1 MDNFNIQK
9 FFKDQY
15 LTEDYTSE
23 YDPATAKRNA
33 FAASYNRPG
42 DTKRFRDYM
51 GFLSKLRVSGKT
63 NMFGAAPYLQ
73 AEFNLEKKEARD
85 LLAYW
90 MGSYRNPD
98 SDESLNENFEMGDR
112 VKLTPDYEET
122 PGEVFTITQ
131 TSGNKYFIADEDG
144 RGWYTYGD
152 QLVMADDELDEVEL
166 TQDFGELDEDHTKAE
181 NKKLKKIKKELDGA
195 SKMHKKQASIIKKIV
210 KEIREFQQPKSF
222 DPDTIRLVRE
232 MLEAADIHYNEL
244 VEGDG
249 EVSSFLDKRSG
260 GTYFK
265 FPHFNGGPGM
275 FGKATVDRIERS
287 KAAAKQAALKT
298 YTQFKEY
305 IEDYEIGDASPTGV
319 YGSVYLF
326 VMFNDSAEDY
336 SAPKGG
342 TQSSQFEEID
352 EQAPPPPA
360 KGEAPAKGGTPAPM
374 DADAKAEKKELD
386 DLEKEKFN
394 VRIKYLNRRKAKAS
408 AQAAKQSST
417 SMKSIQTQIDQ
428 LIQQRSKVGMTPPAS
443 PQKEN
448 KIMKTNKLLSNY
460 LKENESNNLKTNLN
474 EHQKVAKRQMLME
487 GALKQFF
494 EMFDMGKTDE
504 EIVLDYATKG
514 VSVPE
519 QFVKKA
525 RSQYETLSKLKTEL
539 EMSEKEFKN
548 SASNIVNNPVT
559 GEADML
565 DDDKQLASA
574 ITSEEI

>member
-1 MDNFNIQK
+1 MKKKDIIKLVQEIVQEVSSDAYGSATLTSQGQSIHRAPGVWENKEEIADLQARLSQLYRDMEQEAEPEGGPIA
-9 FFKDQY
+9 DQY
-15 LTEDYTSE
+15 
-23 YDPATAKRNA
+23 
-33 FAASYNRPG
+33 
-42 DTKRFRDYM
+42 
-51 GFLSKLRVSGKT
+51 
-63 NMFGAAPYLQ
+63 
-73 AEFNLEKKEARD
+73 
-85 LLAYW
+85 
-90 MGSYRNPD
+90 
-98 SDESLNENFEMGDR
+98 
-112 VKLTPDYEET
+112 
-122 PGEVFTITQ
+122 
-131 TSGNKYFIADEDG
+131 ADEIEKLESKI
-144 RGWYTYGD
+144 RALKPKKTPLTY
-152 QLVMADDELDEVEL
+152 
-166 TQDFGELDEDHTKAE
+166 
-181 NKKLKKIKKELDGA
+181 N
-195 SKMHKKQASIIKKIV
+195 QAV
-210 KEIREFQQPKSF
+210 RLRSF
-222 DPDTIRLVRE
+222 DPDTINLVRE
-232 MLEAADIHYNEL
+232 MLDDADIHYNEL

-265 FPHFNGGPGM
+265 FPHFDGGPGM
-275 FGKATVDRIERS
+275 FGNATLDRIERS

-326 VMFNDSAEDY
+326 IMFNDSAEDY

-342 TQSSQFEEID
+342 TQSSQFEDID
-352 EQAPPPPA
+352 EQAPPPA
-360 KGEAPAKGGTPAPM
+360 KGGAPAKGGTPEPM
-374 DADAKAEKKELD
+374 DPDAKAEKKELD

-428 LIQQRSKVGMTPPAS
+428 LIQQRSKVGTTPPAS

-448 KIMKTNKLLSNY
+448 KIMKTNKLLSDY
-460 LKENESNNLKTNLN
+460 LKENKNNNLKSSLN
-474 EHQKVAKRQMLME
+474 EHQKLAKRQMLME

-494 EMFDMGKTDE
+494 EMFDAGKTDE

-565 DDDKQLASA
+565 DDEKQLASA

>member
-1 MDNFNIQK
+1 MKKKDIIKLVQETVQEVKSDAYGSATLTSQGQSIHRAPGVWENKEEITDLQARLTQLYRDMEQEAEPEGGPIA
-9 FFKDQY
+9 DQY
-15 LTEDYTSE
+15 
-23 YDPATAKRNA
+23 
-33 FAASYNRPG
+33 
-42 DTKRFRDYM
+42 
-51 GFLSKLRVSGKT
+51 
-63 NMFGAAPYLQ
+63 
-73 AEFNLEKKEARD
+73 
-85 LLAYW
+85 
-90 MGSYRNPD
+90 
-98 SDESLNENFEMGDR
+98 
-112 VKLTPDYEET
+112 
-122 PGEVFTITQ
+122 
-131 TSGNKYFIADEDG
+131 ADEI
-144 RGWYTYGD
+144 
-152 QLVMADDELDEVEL
+152 E
-166 TQDFGELDEDHTKAE
+166 
-181 NKKLKKIKKELDGA
+181 KLE
-195 SKMHKKQASIIKKIV
+195 S
-210 KEIREFQQPKSF
+210 EIRALKPKKTPLTYNQAVRLRSF
-222 DPDTIRLVRE
+222 DPDTINLVRE
-232 MLEAADIHYNEL
+232 MLDNADIHYNEL
-244 VEGDG
+244 VEEGG
-249 EVSSFLDKRSG
+249 EISSFLDKRSG

-275 FGKATVDRIERS
+275 FGKETVDRIERS